1 MTRTFWCRGDWN
13 IDKGNPPTFGFKDVP
28 GYNADCL
35 SYGDFTDLPDVTES
49 YFMSHTG
56 DYDQDT
62 IYMLSKSTDA
72 SYKFM
77 EYVDGAWKNTTGT
90 ISFNGKKT
98 VVTGRV
104 LNPVEC
110 VEMLDYEGMC
120 IFDDIR
126 QLHDHA
132 VDAQQVGERLVRCG
146 TVNGKPCSEMDDVL

>member
-1 MTRTFWCRGDWN
+1 MTRTFGRGDWN

-49 YFMSHTG
+49 YFMSHAD

-77 EYVDGAWKNTTGT
+77 EYVDGAWNNL
-90 ISFNGKKT
+90 FQRQENGRYRT
-98 VVTGRV
+98 CPESG
-104 LNPVEC
+104 
-110 VEMLDYEGMC
+110 
-120 IFDDIR
+120 
-126 QLHDHA
+126 
-132 VDAQQVGERLVRCG
+132 
-146 TVNGKPCSEMDDVL
+146 